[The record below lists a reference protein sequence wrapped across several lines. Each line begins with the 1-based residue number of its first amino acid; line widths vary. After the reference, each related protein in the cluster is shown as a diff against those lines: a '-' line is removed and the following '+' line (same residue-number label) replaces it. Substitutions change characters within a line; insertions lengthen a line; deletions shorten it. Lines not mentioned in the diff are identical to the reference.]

1 VFDVDAKLMES
12 VRKRTT
18 RLGNGHPVVKAS
30 AWQQLGAWCVD
41 FGIVAVVAAL
51 AYFSVAGS
59 DAGSTGKAV
68 AAAIGAWLVTPWL
81 YGFCCPGGRSLGA
94 LAAGTRI
101 VRSSSGEKPG
111 SWRSGWV
118 MFSRTV
124 LFPIVALFLLL
135 AAAGGSSPTMNGP
148 KARHL
153 TADLRFPPVP
163 APIG

>member
-1 VFDVDAKLMES
+1 MDAKLMES

-18 RLGNGHPVVKAS
+18 NHGNGQPVVKAS

-41 FGIVAVVAAL
+41 FGIVAIVAAI
-51 AYFSVAGS
+51 AYVSVAGS
-59 DAGSTGKAV
+59 DTGTTGKAV
-68 AAAIGAWLVTPWL
+68 VAAIAAWLVTPWL
-81 YGFCCPGGRSLGA
+81 YGFCFPRGRSLGG

-101 VRSSSGEKPG
+101 VRSSSGGKPG
-111 SWRSGWV
+111 FWRSGWV
-118 MFSRTV
+118 TFSRTV

-153 TADLRFPPVP
+153 TVDQRYPAVP
-163 APIG
+163 APIR

>member
-1 VFDVDAKLMES
+1 MDPKATEN

-18 RLGNGHPVVKAS
+18 SLGNGQPVVKAS
-30 AWQQLGAWCVD
+30 AWQQLGAWGVD
-41 FGIVAVVAAL
+41 FGVVAVVAAI
-51 AYFSVAGS
+51 AYLSVAGS
-59 DAGSTGKAV
+59 GTGSNGKGV
-68 AAAIGAWLVTPWL
+68 AAAVGAWLGTPWL
-81 YGFCCPGGRSLGA
+81 YGFCFPGGRSLGA
-94 LAAGTRI
+94 LAAGTRV

-111 SWRSGWV
+111 FWGSGWV

-124 LFPIVALFLLL
+124 LFPVVALFLLL

-153 TADLRFPPVP
+153 TVDQRFLPVP